1 MRTSRIRIQVAVI
14 IFLLIP
20 ASAGVLAIHASA
32 ACERFVKT
40 YVTRPVVNRV
50 SKQTADAW
58 AAWRLAHPNWKPN
71 PKNHRPKYVMT
82 REESTKKVEFAC
94 AVETDP
100 TNLSLELEP
109 QQPEIAMPVMTTE
122 LKLPNPTPPI
132 VTELA
137 ELTPITP
144 LIAVPLVSI
153 PGPVPEPGT
162 LLLALSG
169 TAFLGLLM
177 GMRSLRPQV

>member
-1 MRTSRIRIQVAVI
+1 
-14 IFLLIP
+14 
-20 ASAGVLAIHASA
+20 
-32 ACERFVKT
+32 
-40 YVTRPVVNRV
+40 
-50 SKQTADAW
+50 
-58 AAWRLAHPNWKPN
+58 
-71 PKNHRPKYVMT
+71 
-82 REESTKKVEFAC
+82 VEFAC